1 MSFFRLVAVLGLG
14 GLLLSCGPRPEA
26 EPAAA
31 PVPSASSPLAVRT
44 LSFAD
49 AGIQFD
55 VPEGWQIT
63 QEHGV
68 TMVASPDSSVFT
80 TFTFPSQEE
89 FQAAA
94 SSVADQ
100 VDRLLDQ
107 VQVHGKPENRN
118 ENGLESVR
126 VSGSGRKEG
135 EAVRW
140 SLDLVRARKPV
151 IALTFGA
158 EGAFARYRQE
168 LDAVHHSVRALPA
181 EKAKAP
187 P

>member
-1 MSFFRLVAVLGLG
+1 MSFSRMVVVLGLG
-14 GLLLSCGPRPEA
+14 GLLLSCGPRPEQA
-26 EPAAA
+26 PTAA
-31 PVPSASSPLAVRT
+31 PSPLASASLAVRT
-44 LSFAD
+44 VPFAE
-49 AGIQFD
+49 AGIQVD

-94 SSVADQ
+94 SSVAEQ

-107 VQVHGKPENRN
+107 VQVHGKENRSAH
-118 ENGLESVR
+118 GLESVR
-126 VSGSGRKEG
+126 VWGSGRKEG

-158 EGAFARYRQE
+158 EGAFGHYRRE
-168 LDAVHHSVRALPA
+168 LDAFHQSMRMLP

>member
-1 MSFFRLVAVLGLG
+1 MSFSRLLVVLGLG

-26 EPAAA
+26 EPPAA
-31 PVPSASSPLAVRT
+31 PPPAASPSAAVRT
-44 LSFAD
+44 RTFAD

-55 VPEGWQIT
+55 VPEGWQTT

-94 SSVADQ
+94 SSVAEQ
-100 VDRLLDQ
+100 VDRLLDE
-107 VQVHGKPENRN
+107 VRVDGKPESRSA
-118 ENGLESVR
+118 NGLESVR

-158 EGAFARYRQE
+158 EAAFARYRGE
-168 LDAVHHSVRALPA
+168 LDAFHRSLRALPP
-181 EKAKAP
+181 EKTKASP
-187 P
+187 